1 MIPLLASAATAASP
15 GGWWVDDAAPAD
27 RVDARVVW
35 VPASE
40 GAPAI
45 YEATLRAAVGV
56 GGARLSASMPAVA
69 ATSVG
74 WSDVGAGL
82 LQVGVGWDI
91 GRAGRPL
98 VVGVD
103 LRGPATPRSAWVSSW
118 GSHAAAT
125 VPALGASVV
134 ACSTQNPSAPW
145 TWTVAAGLVRS
156 PYLFDGE
163 VAVFASAG
171 LAQVVPVAGPL
182 GLVLEAEVVRDPTP
196 AHARALA
203 RIDLGAPTRL
213 ALDVGAQVPL
223 RAGPFAAH
231 PIAQLRA
238 YTGRDE

>member
-1 MIPLLASAATAASP
+1 VITLLASAAIAASP

-27 RVDARVVW
+27 RVDARAVW
-35 VPASE
+35 VPAL
-40 GAPAI
+40 GDGPAI

-56 GGARLSASMPAVA
+56 GGARVSASLPAVA
-69 ATSVG
+69 ASSLG
-74 WSDVGAGL
+74 SSDVGAGL
-82 LQVGVGWDI
+82 LQVGLGWDV
-91 GRAGRPL
+91 GRPSRPL
-98 VVGVD
+98 VVGVE
-103 LRGPATPRSAWVSSW
+103 LRGPATPRTAWVSSW

-134 ACSTQNPSAPW
+134 ARSTNNPTAPW

-171 LAQVVPVAGPL
+171 LAQVVPIAGPL
-182 GLVLEAEVVRDPTP
+182 GLVLEAEVLRDPTP

-203 RIDLGAPTRL
+203 RIDLGAPTRI

-223 RAGPFAAH
+223 RPGPVTAH
-231 PIAQLRA
+231 PVAQLRA
-238 YTGRDE
+238 YTGRN